1 MAWIVKAWKPEV
13 LAETERARRSV
24 ADELGALEALGE
36 ELRADIQRQ
45 RQREPSRRRGRA
57 RLNESPLRDLFR
69 AT

>member
-45 RQREPSRRRGRA
+45 RQREAPPRGRA
-57 RLNESPLRDLFR
+57 RLAESPLRDLFR